1 MILIILYYIHY
12 IYDIYYDKSILLYIL
27 KKMFRKILE
36 YEFLIFNWIE
46 KPSWLLYELMPFKG
60 FI

>member
-1 MILIILYYIHY
+1 MILIISYYIHY

-27 KKMFRKILE
+27 KKMFRKIFE

-46 KPSWLLYELMPFKG
+46 KSSWLL
-60 FI
+60 

>member
-1 MILIILYYIHY
+1 MILIISYYIHY

-46 KPSWLLYELMPFKG
+46 KSSWLL
-60 FI
+60 